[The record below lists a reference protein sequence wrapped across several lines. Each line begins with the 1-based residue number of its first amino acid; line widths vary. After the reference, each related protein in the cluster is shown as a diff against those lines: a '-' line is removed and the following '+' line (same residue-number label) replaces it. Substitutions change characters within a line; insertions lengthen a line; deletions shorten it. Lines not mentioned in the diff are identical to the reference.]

1 MNAKMI
7 SIVMFLAGSAFIAPA
22 NAENCRAIGCVGR
35 IGYVYLP
42 ASQQN
47 PKGALDFMVNGTKVV
62 LPYKYHVFTEG
73 GIPPVNATVSLAQ
86 PHTPLFSQSDIGQ
99 NVGAFGES
107 RPKINPATS
116 QYELGEEQIPDDSGN
131 LMDGG
136 TKLKVLGYRLWASQ
150 KGLDGQLLFA
160 LVRVEAEP

>member
-1 MNAKMI
+1 MV
-7 SIVMFLAGSAFIAPA
+7 SILLVLAGLAFVAPA
-22 NAENCRAIGCVGR
+22 EAENCRAIGCVGR

-47 PKGALDFMVNGTKVV
+47 PKGALDIMVNGTKIV

-86 PHTPLFSQSDIGQ
+86 PHTVLFSQSDIGQ
-99 NVGAFGES
+99 NVGAFGEG
-107 RPKINPATS
+107 RPRLNPTTS
-116 QYELGEEQIPDDSGN
+116 QYELGDEQIPDDTGN
-131 LMDGG
+131 LMDEG
-136 TKLKVLGYRLWASQ
+136 TKLRVLGYRTWASQ